1 MLVYSYQMF
10 RTPLD
15 DEYKNVYDNYTS
27 VSEYLSFL
35 TTYSPAKTGAITVPT
50 ISRSVKSINGD
61 IVLPIN
67 QFRADEI
74 ERNGYNYVSVLA
86 SPEATVEPAFYRFYF
101 IQKIESLNDNHDSSL
116 TNLRS
121 CKLFLKYDAWTNN
134 YLDNIKNSEHQQQC
148 ERLSI
153 DHGYTTTE
161 DPGHPVR
168 YIWPK
173 TDKLM
178 LKPLSKS
185 LIENSR
191 TRSRVGSDLLSLGV
205 RFVGEKVVSIDPYTA
220 SLSTPVAGAIINIMS
235 QHNAP
240 VVYFP
245 LMYIDDSAEI
255 ETPISVKDK
264 FGNICV
270 SSKGDYIHVGL
281 PSWINSAYVLNCWV
295 TFYGCVA
302 KPTVV
307 SNVYN
312 LKGDLDCVCKV
323 TVKDVND
330 NGDEIE
336 TEIVG
341 GVTSPYLEITHDI
354 ELDNVIIYN
363 TDSNLKGYDNL
374 KQREEG
380 LNIYPF
386 VGKELIVNGN
396 SLPLSM
402 PDIQTVRVTIYR
414 ENSTTPHFKLEA
426 VRPQGA
432 YSTSYFTINSQD
444 YQVAKFTDSLELYYI
459 NNSSVRET
467 QIAQNITKMFSSFG
481 FGMTGI
487 ALGAKLGSPLMV
499 LNSGQNAL
507 NGMSDSLFGLL
518 TIMAQA
524 QDADHSLDTYS
535 MPSSI
540 GTDSFY
546 LDGIYILNVFIDN
559 ESIKRNYFYEIH
571 CNGDYVSDSST
582 VGAVVKSLF
591 DCIKTINCSLPD
603 IPILAHRK
611 EIESACNRGIRKFH
625 IDAENKDALIACE
638 AEYNNYTRG
647 SN

>member
-1 MLVYSYQMF
+1 MLIVAYTLF
-10 RTPLD
+10 KTPLD

-27 VSEYLSFL
+27 ISDYHTFL
-35 TTYSPAKTGAITVPT
+35 NNYAEHTEQRTVDYPNQ
-50 ISRSVKSINGD
+50 RSVKSINGD
-61 IVLPIN
+61 IVLPIDGL
-67 QFRADEI
+67 REDEVI
-74 ERNGYNYVSVLA
+74 SNGYNYVEILYQKNSTAA
-86 SPEATVEPAFYRFYF
+86 SQPVYYF
-101 IQKIESLNDNHDSSL
+101 IQKVESLNDHWKDVDTGKNA
-116 TNLRS
+116 

-161 DPGHPVR
+161 DPGQQVR
-168 YIWPK
+168 WIHPK

-178 LKPLSKS
+178 LTPLSKS
-185 LIENSR
+185 LIDNSR
-191 TRSRVGSDLLSLGV
+191 SRSRVGSNMLSLGV
-205 RFVGEKVVSIDPYTA
+205 RFVGEKVVSIQPYSS
-220 SLSTPVAGAIINIMS
+220 SLSTQATGSVVNIMS

-245 LMYIDDSAEI
+245 LMYIDDSLET
-255 ETPISVKDK
+255 ETPISLKDK

-270 SSKGDYIHVGL
+270 SSKGNYIHVAL

-302 KPTVV
+302 TPTVGT
-307 SNVYN
+307 NVYN

-330 NGDEIE
+330 NGDEID

-354 ELDNVIIYN
+354 ELDNVISYE
-363 TDSNLKGYDNL
+363 TDSNLKGYDSL
-374 KQREEG
+374 KLYEEG
-380 LNIYPF
+380 INIYPF
-386 VGKELIVNGN
+386 EGKELIVNGN

-414 ENSTTPHFKLEA
+414 ENSTTPYFKLESFT
-426 VRPQGA
+426 PQGA
-432 YSTSYFTINSQD
+432 YSTSYFAINSQD
-444 YQVAKFTDSLELYYI
+444 YQVAKYTDSLELYYI
-459 NNSSVRET
+459 NNNSVRQT

-481 FGMTGI
+481 FGMAGI
-487 ALGAKLGSPLMV
+487 AAGVKMGSPMTV
-499 LNSGQNAL
+499 LNSGANAI
-507 NGMSDSLFGLL
+507 NGVTDSIFGLL
-518 TIMAQA
+518 TIESQA
-524 QDADHSLDTYS
+524 QDADRSLDTYS

-546 LDGIYILNVFIDN
+546 LDGIYILNVSIDN

-638 AEYNNYTRG
+638 EEYNNYTRG

>member
-27 VSEYLSFL
+27 VSQYLNFL
-35 TTYSPAKTGAITVPT
+35 TTYSPAKTGTITVPT
-50 ISRSVKSINGD
+50 ISRSVKSIDGN
-61 IVLPIN
+61 IVLTIN

-116 TNLRS
+116 TENRS
-121 CKLFLKYDAWTNN
+121 CKLILKYDAWTNN

-161 DPGHPVR
+161 DPGHPIR
-168 YIWPK
+168 YIYPK

-185 LIENSR
+185 LLENSR
-191 TRSRVGSDLLSLGV
+191 SRSRVGSNMLSLGV
-205 RFVGEKVVSIDPYTA
+205 RFVGEKVVSIQPYTS
-220 SLSTPVAGAIINIMS
+220 SLSTPATGDVINIMT

-245 LMYIDDSAEI
+245 LMYIDDSAEVQ
-255 ETPISVKDK
+255 TPISLKDK
-264 FGNICV
+264 FGNICI
-270 SSKGDYIHVGL
+270 SSIGNYIHLAL

-302 KPTVV
+302 TPTIG

-323 TVKDVND
+323 TVKDVNSD
-330 NGDEIE
+330 GDEIE

-354 ELDNVIIYN
+354 DLDNSIIYE
-363 TDSNLKGYDNL
+363 TDSTLKGYDNL
-374 KQREEG
+374 KLYEEG
-380 LNIYPF
+380 INIYPF
-386 VGKELIVNGN
+386 EGKELIVNGK

-402 PDIQTVRVTIYR
+402 PDIQTLRVTIYR
-414 ENSTTPHFKLEA
+414 ENSTTPHFKLESSN
-426 VRPQGA
+426 PQGA

-459 NNSSVRET
+459 NNSSVIQT
-467 QIAQNITKMFSSFG
+467 QIAQNITKMFSSLG
-481 FGMTGI
+481 FGLTGI
-487 ALGAKLGSPLMV
+487 YAGVQMGSPTMILGS
-499 LNSGQNAL
+499 GKEAL
-507 NGMSDSLFGLL
+507 NGITDSIFGILTVMS
-518 TIMAQA
+518 QA
-524 QDADHSLDTYS
+524 QDADRSLDTYS

-546 LDGIYILNVFIDN
+546 LDGIYILYVSIDN

-603 IPILAHRK
+603 IPILTHRK
-611 EIESACNRGIRKFH
+611 EIEAACNRGIRKFH

-647 SN
+647 SI